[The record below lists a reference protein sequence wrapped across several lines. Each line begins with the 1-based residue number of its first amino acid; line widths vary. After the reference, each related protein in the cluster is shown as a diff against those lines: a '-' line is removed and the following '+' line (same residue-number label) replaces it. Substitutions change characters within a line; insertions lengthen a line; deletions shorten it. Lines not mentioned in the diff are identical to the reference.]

1 MIHFYCTIS
10 GDSATFG
17 AIAFGERIL
26 EFYAKLASYE
36 YDFSNPTALANYNTI
51 TPSIPEKLL
60 NNGELSFDVHGIDE
74 TFRYIS
80 TDGYQHGG
88 NQMLFGLASNSF
100 DVYVNK
106 ITKKSGIF
114 TSNNVIRSNSESE
127 LSQFVPSTWQEF
139 DSMDELLND
148 VHQRIND
155 YKTMDRGDFGTYDEI
170 VDDNNLKF
178 NPYELFSYKT
188 EHNTHN
194 FINIDFTDKEC
205 AEGTQLV
212 TGCTGTQQIL
222 ELCEFRTDMTTDIML
237 DTTNLVDEVAVI
249 SCDQFGQNRS
259 TVKYQPNSG
268 SFRLTENA
276 NRYGYAIVF
285 KNKVDGTNIKLT
297 FAKKISPIEKFT
309 NLVTNESSSI
319 DDLANAFQ
327 DVPNSILVETGIA
340 LPPRTVTTDI
350 PINDFY
356 KVLNNENIRYLDVNQ
371 AMVTIKSTPGTKYKL
386 FAKSVNGLV
395 YNVPTDNTSGEVTFD
410 LNHYNY
416 GPIGSEL
423 PKLYLVKYEPTDIK
437 VSW

>member
-1 MIHFYCTIS
+1 MAIQKKIQLYVSDATGNQKSTKYYRIPLPADNLPFDKETNLFKNMIHFYCTIS

-17 AIAFGERIL
+17 AIAFGERVL

-60 NNGELSFDVHGIDE
+60 NDGELSFDVHGIDE

-148 VHQRIND
+148 VHRRIND

-178 NPYELFSYKT
+178 NPYKLFSYKT

-222 ELCEFRTDMTTDIML
+222 ELCEFGTDMTTDIML

-249 SCDQFGQNRS
+249 SCDQFGKNRS

-297 FAKKISPIEKFT
+297 FAKK
-309 NLVTNESSSI
+309 
-319 DDLANAFQ
+319 
-327 DVPNSILVETGIA
+327 
-340 LPPRTVTTDI
+340 
-350 PINDFY
+350 
-356 KVLNNENIRYLDVNQ
+356 
-371 AMVTIKSTPGTKYKL
+371 
-386 FAKSVNGLV
+386 
-395 YNVPTDNTSGEVTFD
+395 
-410 LNHYNY
+410 
-416 GPIGSEL
+416 
-423 PKLYLVKYEPTDIK
+423 
-437 VSW
+437 